1 MIEDAQL
8 LREFAQSRSE
18 AAFRTLVE
26 RHLGL
31 VFSTA
36 LRQTGDP
43 PVAEDIAQAV
53 FIILAKKAAQLKE
66 GTIVAGW
73 LYRATR
79 LATAHA
85 IRAAARRTLRERA
98 AAELAELQNTTDDEA
113 KLEFIR
119 PVLDHALSQLRSKDR
134 DAVLL
139 RYLQGRSLSEVG
151 SAIGC
156 SEEAARKRIDRAVE
170 RLRSFFQQRG
180 SSGFRRSSLGQRLG
194 DRSSRRRPDGN

>member
-1 MIEDAQL
+1 VSL
-8 LREFAQSRSE
+8 LKAVQKLPF
-18 AAFRTLVE
+18 E
-26 RHLGL
+26 RWSNGTW
-31 VFSTA
+31 VWCSPPPCGKQGT
-36 LRQTGDP
+36 RQM
-43 PVAEDIAQAV
+43 AEDIAQAV

-139 RYLQGRSLSEVG
+139 RYLQGGPCLRSAPLSAVRKKRHAKG
-151 SAIGC
+151 SIEPWNVAQLFP
-156 SEEAARKRIDRAVE
+156 AAR
-170 RLRSFFQQRG
+170 
-180 SSGFRRSSLGQRLG
+180 SSGFRRSLGQRLG